1 MAPAAGEVDAA
12 DFRSGP
18 ASRYNSKKQKQKKT
32 LLKSVL
38 TELPGKISLSIGHL
52 FKVCVLFFL
61 PPGIQ
66 IYTDVQ
72 KLVRLISA
80 LNST

>member
-18 ASRYNSKKQKQKKT
+18 ASRYSSKKQKQKKT

-38 TELPGKISLSIGHL
+38 TELLGKILLSIGVQD
-52 FKVCVLFFL
+52 VCLLFFL

-72 KLVRLISA
+72 KLVQLISA
-80 LNST
+80 LNSS